1 MTTGS
6 AVRDA
11 RQDAGLTQHQLAER
25 AGVSAATVY
34 RVEAGRH
41 RPTRSTLRVIADA
54 LAVPVDALTV
64 ISHAPEVAK
73 TSYRAVDKPA
83 HGGTAGQPSPVGKP
97 KEPTE

>member
-73 TSYRAVDKPA
+73 TS
-83 HGGTAGQPSPVGKP
+83 HGAARKITRGDAAGKPSPAGNVTGA
-97 KEPTE
+97 